1 MERVMLTLP
10 ADLLQ
15 AVDTAARRLGQKRSQ
30 LVRQLLQDWLKQ
42 QQQQEFEALLAEGYR
57 AMAQEAAAIAS
68 ESLLLQTAVAGRDLA
83 LGLVTDYTR
92 QLAG

>member
-30 LVRQLLQDWLKQ
+30 VVRQLLQDWLERQ
-42 QQQQEFEALLAEGYR
+42 RQQEFEALLAEGYQAIAR
-57 AMAQEAAAIAS
+57 EAAGITS
-68 ESLLLQTAVAGRDLA
+68 ESLPLQATAAEGVWRWDE
-83 LGLVTDYTR
+83 
-92 QLAG
+92 